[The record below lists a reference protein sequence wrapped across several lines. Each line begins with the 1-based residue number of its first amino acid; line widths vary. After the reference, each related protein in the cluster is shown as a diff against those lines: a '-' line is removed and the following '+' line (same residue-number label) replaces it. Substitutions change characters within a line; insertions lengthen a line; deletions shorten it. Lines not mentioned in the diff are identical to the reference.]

1 MRLIAM
7 KKEEKALKMSRKK
20 TLLIALGKVE
30 SLTPPKM
37 RLIAMKKEE
46 KALKMPHKM
55 KRMKK
60 RALVMKVLQII
71 QMKAKGVRTK
81 RRMDSQ
87 MITNSC
93 RNDAGILLA
102 TNSPS
107 PRLERLRRDPTPIAD
122 GSKMFTRTNESK
134 RNCACAKC

>member
-1 MRLIAM
+1 M
-7 KKEEKALKMSRKK
+7 
-20 TLLIALGKVE
+20 TLLIALGKVK
-30 SLTPPKM
+30 SLTLPKM
-37 RLIAMKKEE
+37 RLIAMKKE
-46 KALKMPHKM
+46 KALKMYHKM

>member
-1 MRLIAM
+1 MTLLIALGKMESLTPPKMKLIAM
-7 KKEEKALKMSRKK
+7 KKAKALKMSRKK
-20 TLLIALGKVE
+20 TLLIALGKME

-46 KALKMPHKM
+46 KALKMYHKM

-93 RNDAGILLA
+93 RNDAGILL
-102 TNSPS
+102 
-107 PRLERLRRDPTPIAD
+107 
-122 GSKMFTRTNESK
+122 
-134 RNCACAKC
+134 